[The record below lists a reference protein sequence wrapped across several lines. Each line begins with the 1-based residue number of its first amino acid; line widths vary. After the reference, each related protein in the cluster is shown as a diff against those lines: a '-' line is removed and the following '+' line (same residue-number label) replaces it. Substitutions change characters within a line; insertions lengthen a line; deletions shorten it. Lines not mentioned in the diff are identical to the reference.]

1 MCLLAL
7 YTKNPKS
14 SKTKKHLEIKWNLK
28 KQITLKLK
36 LKLEKASTFPTLAQS
51 KRRVIPT

>member
-1 MCLLAL
+1 MEFE
-7 YTKNPKS
+7 
-14 SKTKKHLEIKWNLK
+14 KKK
-28 KQITLKLK
+28 TLKLK